1 VLLCERR
8 LGDGFV
14 GRAATLYGWGI
25 AVSYGVLTVLAPSSG
40 FVLTRRALVTALG
53 MVGALVLLAAWR
65 NARGD
70 RRTDPVTALACE
82 HGTSAGTLRLARAGA
97 LLVRLV
103 KTIGAPI
110 LTLGLVAWLAALGE
124 AAP

>member
-14 GRAATLYGWGI
+14 GRAAGMYGWGI
-25 AVSYGVLTVLAPSSG
+25 AVSYGVLALLAPSSA
-40 FVLTRRALVTALG
+40 FALTRRALVTALG

-70 RRTDPVTALACE
+70 RATDPVLALACE
-82 HGTSAGTLRLARAGA
+82 HGTSAGTLRLARTGA
-97 LLVRLV
+97 LLLRLV

-110 LTLGLVAWLAALGE
+110 AALGLVAWLTSLGE